1 MAKAKVTKISD
12 KLVKVDDSFTINM
25 FDNGFM
31 IEVGGRTSDDDWS
44 RVKLNVST
52 VDELYELIK
61 EAASLPR
68 SE

>member
-1 MAKAKVTKISD
+1 MSKVTKISD
-12 KLVKVDDSFTINM
+12 KLAKVDDNFTVNM

-31 IEVGGRTSDDDWS
+31 IEVGGRNSDDDWS
-44 RVKLNVST
+44 RVKLTVST
-52 VDELYELIK
+52 VAELNELIK

>member
-1 MAKAKVTKISD
+1 MAKVTKISD
-12 KLVKVDDSFTINM
+12 KLTKVDDNFTVNM

-31 IEVGGRTSDDDWS
+31 IEVGGRNSDDDWS
-44 RVKLNVST
+44 RVKLTVST
-52 VDELYELIK
+52 VAELNELIK

>member
-1 MAKAKVTKISD
+1 MAKVNKISD

-31 IEVGGRTSDDDWS
+31 IEVGGRNSDEDWS

-61 EAASLPR
+61 ETASLPR

>member
-1 MAKAKVTKISD
+1 MAKVTKISD
-12 KLVKVDDSFTINM
+12 KLTKVDDNFTVNM

-31 IEVGGRTSDDDWS
+31 IEVGGRNSDDDWS
-44 RVKLNVST
+44 RVKLT
-52 VDELYELIK
+52 VTTVAELNELIK

>member
-1 MAKAKVTKISD
+1 MAKVTKISD
-12 KLVKVDDSFTINM
+12 KLTKVDDSFTINM

-31 IEVGGRTSDDDWS
+31 IEVGGRKSDEDWS

-61 EAASLPR
+61 EVASMPR

>member
-1 MAKAKVTKISD
+1 MAKVTKISD
-12 KLVKVDDSFTINM
+12 KLAKVDDNFTINM

-31 IEVGGRTSDDDWS
+31 IEVGGRNSDDDWS
-44 RVKLNVST
+44 RVKLTVST
-52 VDELYELIK
+52 VAELNELIK

>member
-1 MAKAKVTKISD
+1 
-12 KLVKVDDSFTINM
+12 M

-31 IEVGGRTSDDDWS
+31 IEVGGRNSDDDWS
-44 RVKLNVST
+44 RVKLTVST
-52 VDELYELIK
+52 VAELNELIK

>member
-1 MAKAKVTKISD
+1 MAKVTKISD
-12 KLVKVDDSFTINM
+12 KLAKVDDNFTVNM

-31 IEVGGRTSDDDWS
+31 IEVGGRNSDDDWS
-44 RVKLNVST
+44 RVKLTVST
-52 VDELYELIK
+52 VAELNELIR